1 MPHAGVS
8 LHPDALWSDHE
19 WEESAT
25 SSSAPVRAPSSARA
39 HSAQGVPAQSR
50 PGAPARSRVEA
61 ASPERPARGVAT
73 RPAAEMAANRPA
85 VNNGPDRAAAAAA
98 PPWGARAAHG
108 AGVPGRRTVK
118 ITGYGSQRNLIYASR
133 EPRRRPPERPYERA
147 GFKPDRVALWAVLLC
162 VVLVLVAA
170 VSAHAATLVTL
181 SGH

>member
-1 MPHAGVS
+1 MPQTGVS

-25 SSSAPVRAPSSARA
+25 AGAAPVRAPSSVSSHPAP
-39 HSAQGVPAQSR
+39 GVPAQSR
-50 PGAPARSRVEA
+50 ANAPSRSRVEA
-61 ASPERPARGVAT
+61 ALPERPAQG
-73 RPAAEMAANRPA
+73 
-85 VNNGPDRAAAAAA
+85 AA
-98 PPWGARAAHG
+98 PRLAASPADSPLHG
-108 AGVPGRRTVK
+108 TGGPGRRTVK

-162 VVLVLVAA
+162 VLLVLVAA
-170 VSAHAATLVTL
+170 MSAHAATLVTL